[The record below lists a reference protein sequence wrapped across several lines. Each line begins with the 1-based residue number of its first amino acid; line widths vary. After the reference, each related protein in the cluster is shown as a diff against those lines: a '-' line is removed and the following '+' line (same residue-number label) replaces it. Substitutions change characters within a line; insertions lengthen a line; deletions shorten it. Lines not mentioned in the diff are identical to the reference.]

1 MVRQDFINQVSMPI
15 EIRVPIFNHES
26 AMEVEEEDSEVMM
39 LRDNIFALMQDLIKR
54 KMQLAKW
61 F

>member
-1 MVRQDFINQVSMPI
+1 MPI

>member
-1 MVRQDFINQVSMPI
+1 MPI
-15 EIRVPIFNHES
+15 EIRVPIYNHES
-26 AMEVEEEDSEVMM
+26 AIEVEEEEDSEVVM
-39 LRDNIFALMQDLIKR
+39 LRDNIFALMQDLIRR